1 MKKIGFILLAVI
13 LFGAI
18 TVRLYRFDSPIA
30 DWHAWR
36 QADTSAVSRNFV
48 QRGFDILHP
57 RFDDLSNVPSGK
69 DNPEGFRF
77 VEFPLYNI
85 AQAGF
90 FILFDFFTLEQWGRI
105 VTIISSLFSI
115 VFLYGLV
122 SRYANRITGLF
133 ASFFFAFLPY
143 SIYYGRT
150 LLPDSSMVM
159 AILGGIYFFDRW
171 LSTDVI
177 LRPKAEESQRG
188 SFSASRRIRMTTEF
202 ILAIIFTAC
211 AFLLKP
217 YALFFTLPIIYIA
230 FEKFGFSLFKKWQ
243 LWLFMIL
250 SIMPLLL
257 WRLWMN
263 QYPEGIPVS
272 NWLFNEGN
280 IRFKGA
286 FFYWLFAERIAKLI
300 LGYWGGPLLIFG
312 IFAVT
317 GRNARS
323 GWFFLSFLIS
333 SLVYLTVIARGNV
346 QHDYYQIAI
355 IPTIAI
361 FLGLGAHFLLFSHKE
376 GFFNKR
382 VSYFIVVLCSF
393 WMIAFGWYL
402 VRDYFNINNKS
413 VVVAGAA
420 VDRLTPKDAKVIAP
434 YDGDTTFLYQTNRRG
449 WASFQDPLPILIKKG
464 AQFLVLVNPQEKD
477 REIGKTYPIVSE
489 TKDYILFDL
498 RILR

>member
-1 MKKIGFILLAVI
+1 MKKTGFFLLAVI

-36 QADTSAVSRNFV
+36 QTDTSAVSRNFV

-159 AILGGIYFFDRW
+159 AILGGIYFFD
-171 LSTDVI
+171 
-177 LRPKAEESQRG
+177 
-188 SFSASRRIRMTTEF
+188 
-202 ILAIIFTAC
+202 LAIKKEFQISNFKFQIKQWIYFFMAIFFAAS

-217 YALFFTLPIIYIA
+217 
-230 FEKFGFSLFKKWQ
+230 
-243 LWLFMIL
+243 
-250 SIMPLLL
+250 MPC
-257 WRLWMN
+257 
-263 QYPEGIPVS
+263 
-272 NWLFNEGN
+272 
-280 IRFKGA
+280 
-286 FFYWLFAERIAKLI
+286 
-300 LGYWGGPLLIFG
+300 
-312 IFAVT
+312 
-317 GRNARS
+317 
-323 GWFFLSFLIS
+323 FLHC
-333 SLVYLTVIARGNV
+333 
-346 QHDYYQIAI
+346 Q
-355 IPTIAI
+355 
-361 FLGLGAHFLLFSHKE
+361 
-376 GFFNKR
+376 
-382 VSYFIVVLCSF
+382 
-393 WMIAFGWYL
+393 
-402 VRDYFNINNKS
+402 
-413 VVVAGAA
+413 
-420 VDRLTPKDAKVIAP
+420 
-434 YDGDTTFLYQTNRRG
+434 
-449 WASFQDPLPILIKKG
+449 
-464 AQFLVLVNPQEKD
+464 
-477 REIGKTYPIVSE
+477 
-489 TKDYILFDL
+489 
-498 RILR
+498 